1 MKWGL
6 RWRKVNIGVRLFL
19 LPPLFLLL
27 VFFDLS
33 SDFID
38 SYIIIF
44 IFIINYQ
51 IFVVYYHIF
60 IVYYYIFIYINISLN
75 SIHWLISW
83 LEVRMGSL
91 YGLINVR
98 DTSRLVSSPLEVG
111 MWSLDR
117 LINIWDTPG
126 LISFPNDHNSSFI
139 LTNTRLCFI
148 SIMGT

>member
-6 RWRKVNIGVRLFL
+6 RWRKVNVRVRLFL

-27 VFFDLS
+27 VFFDLP

-44 IFIINYQ
+44 IFIIYYQ

-60 IVYYYIFIYINISLN
+60 IVYYYIFIYIYICLN
-75 SIHWLISW
+75 CIHWMISW
-83 LEVRMGSL
+83 LEVRMWSL
-91 YGLINVR
+91 DRLINVR

-126 LISFPNDHNSSFI
+126 LFSSPNDHNSSFI
-139 LTNTRLCFI
+139 LTNTRMYFI
-148 SIMGT
+148 SVMGT

>member
-6 RWRKVNIGVRLFL
+6 RWRKVNVRVRLFL

-27 VFFDLS
+27 VFFDLP

-60 IVYYYIFIYINISLN
+60 IVYYYIFIHIYISLN
-75 SIHWLISW
+75 SIHWLISL
-83 LEVRMGSL
+83 LEVRMWSL
-91 YGLINVR
+91 DGLINVR
-98 DTSRLVSSPLEVG
+98 DTSRLVCSALEVG
-111 MWSLDR
+111 MRSLDR

-126 LISFPNDHNSSFI
+126 LISSPNDHNSSFI
-139 LTNTRLCFI
+139 LTNTRLYFI
-148 SIMGT
+148 SVMGT